1 MICLGNASL
10 MNVTII
16 GCGYVGSAVARLWHQ
31 QDLTVTATTTNP
43 ERIPELTQFAT
54 RAVVVQGNDAS
65 SLQALLNN
73 QQVVL
78 LSIGAHNRSLYRET
92 YLSTAKTL
100 VEVLNQNSSV
110 QQVIYTSSY
119 AVYGDHHGEW
129 VTEASPIAPANENGE
144 ILAETERVLLSA
156 NSDRSKVCVLR
167 LGGIYGPGR
176 ELIKI
181 FGRIAGTTRPG
192 DGTDASNWVHL
203 DDIVGAIEFARTH
216 QLQGIYN
223 LVQDQPITTGELF
236 DCIFT
241 KHNLP
246 NVSWD
251 ATQPSTRPYNARV
264 SNQKLRA
271 AGYIVQHPVIE
282 P

>member
-1 MICLGNASL
+1 

-16 GCGYVGSAVARLWHQ
+16 GCGYVGSAVARCWRQ
-31 QDLTVTATTTNP
+31 QGLTVTATTTTP
-43 ERIPELTQFAT
+43 ERIPELAQLAD
-54 RAVVVQGNDAS
+54 RAIVVQGTDAS
-65 SLQALLNN
+65 GLQALLHH

-78 LSIGAHNRSLYRET
+78 LSVGAPNRSLYQDT
-92 YLSTAKTL
+92 YLATAKTL
-100 VEVLNQNSSV
+100 VQLLSQNSSV
-110 QQVIYTSSY
+110 EQVIYTGSY
-119 AVYGDHHGEW
+119 AVYGDHQGAW
-129 VTEASPIAPANENGE
+129 VTEESSIAPANENGE

-156 NSDRSKVCVLR
+156 SSDRLRVCVLR

-176 ELIKI
+176 ELVKI
-181 FGRIAGTTRPG
+181 FGRIAGTTRAG

-203 DDIVGAIEFARTH
+203 DDIVGAIEFARVQ

-236 DCIFT
+236 DAIFS

-246 NVSWD
+246 PIRWD
-251 ATQPSTRPYNARV
+251 PAQPSTRPYNARV

-271 AGYIVQHPVIE
+271 AGYQVQYPVIE